1 VSAGREEK
9 QPQRGLGEVLKDP
22 VLGIAVLALV
32 PASLAT
38 EGIISRGSAIF
49 LLVLS
54 FLVILGGTFPWKT
67 TLVHKVKFWLIA
79 GLALGA
85 LGDFEWR
92 NYAPPPTASEFAEEV
107 GKKLQKPKIEP
118 SISVECRSEPMP
130 KEPSRDGYGYAVVF
144 QNSTWM
150 GLYSF
155 RDPGGLHWIVNGKP
169 QTAFACDVT
178 NYGDEPLF
186 EVGIDMD
193 IVFEEAVE
201 RDDGS
206 FQNGKTLSSTNGPI
220 HIRKI
225 DPQTGNAFRFYMF
238 SYCQC
243 FVFISLP
250 NDAVAQMRG
259 DTERHEITLINSSP
273 SPMILYP

>member
-1 VSAGREEK
+1 VSAEHEEQEPK
-9 QPQRGLGEVLKDP
+9 GDSGEVLKDP
-22 VLGIAVLALV
+22 VLGAAVLALI
-32 PASLAT
+32 PASLAA
-38 EGIISRGSAIF
+38 EGIVGRGLAIF
-49 LLVLS
+49 LLVFS
-54 FLVILGGTFPWKT
+54 FLVILGGTFSWKT
-67 TLVHKVKFWLIA
+67 TLAHKVKFWLIA

-92 NYAPPPTASEFAEEV
+92 NYAPSPTASEFAEEV
-107 GKKLQKPKIEP
+107 GKKAQKPKIEP
-118 SISVECRSEPMP
+118 SISVECRFEPMP

-155 RDPGGLHWIVNGKP
+155 RDPGGLNWIVDGKP
-169 QTAFACDVT
+169 RTAFACDVT
-178 NYGDEPLF
+178 NYGDGPLF

-201 RDDGS
+201 RDDGG
-206 FQNGKTLSSTNGPI
+206 FQNGKTLSTTNEPI

-225 DPQTGNAFRFYMF
+225 DPQAGNAFRFYMF

-250 NDAVAQMRG
+250 NDAVAQMLG
-259 DTERHEITLINSSP
+259 DTARHEIALINSSP
-273 SPMILYP
+273 SPMILNP